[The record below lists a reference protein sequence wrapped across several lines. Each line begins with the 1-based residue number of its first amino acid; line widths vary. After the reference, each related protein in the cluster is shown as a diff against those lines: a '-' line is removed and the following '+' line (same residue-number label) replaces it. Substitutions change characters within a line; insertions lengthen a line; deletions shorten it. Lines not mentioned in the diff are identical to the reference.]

1 LSKQRRRRRRFVQQP
16 DTADLQKMEMP
27 GPLRLMTNPKVF
39 ALVGLVFGGVIIFS
53 LLAGGIVKGNT
64 GQTNTDISQMQQN
77 AVEDKPAE
85 TPAPGDNTVAPNAA
99 TPAAA
104 RRYDSPP
111 ARTIDPAKS
120 YQATV
125 KTTKGDI
132 QIQLDAKSAPDAV
145 NSFAF
150 LAHEGYYD
158 NTPFMKVA
166 SNPDGSKFTAQAGD
180 PTGTGLGSPGY
191 FINKEST
198 TTAFARGAVGMG
210 GAAGN
215 SNGGQFFISYGDYP
229 ALTNK
234 YTIFGRVVAGM
245 DVADKLNLLDLTKR
259 DQAGSV
265 DKILSVDVQ
274 ESVG

>member
-1 LSKQRRRRRRFVQQP
+1 
-16 DTADLQKMEMP
+16 MP

-64 GQTNTDISQMQQN
+64 GQSAPDIGSMQAN
-77 AVEDKPAE
+77 AVEDKPQD
-85 TPAPGDNTVAPNAA
+85 TPVAGDTTAPAST

-104 RRYDSPP
+104 RRFDTPP
-111 ARTIDPAKS
+111 AMTIDPAKS

-132 QIQLDAKSAPDAV
+132 QIQLDPKSAPEAV
-145 NSFAF
+145 NSFVF
-150 LAHEGYYD
+150 LAQQGYYD

-180 PTGTGLGSPGY
+180 PTATGLGSPGY
-191 FINKEST
+191 SIAKEST
-198 TTAFARGAVGMG
+198 TSPFARGAVGMG
-210 GAAGN
+210 GSAGN
-215 SNGGQFFISYGDYP
+215 SNGAQFFVSYGDYP

-234 YTIFGRVVAGM
+234 YTIFGKVVAGM
-245 DVADKLNLLDLTKR
+245 DVADKLNLLDLTRR
-259 DQAGSV
+259 DSTGTP
-265 DKILSVDVQ
+265 DKILSVQVQ
-274 ESVG
+274 EAVG